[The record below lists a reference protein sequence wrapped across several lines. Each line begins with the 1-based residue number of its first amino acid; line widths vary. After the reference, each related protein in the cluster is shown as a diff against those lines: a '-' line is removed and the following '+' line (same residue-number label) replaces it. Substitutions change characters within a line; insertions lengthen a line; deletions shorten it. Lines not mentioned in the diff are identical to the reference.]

1 MSDEYKRLYRSRNE
15 RMIAG
20 VCGGLAEYF
29 KVDPTLWRLLF
40 VLFALLGGPGIIF
53 YLIMWIVVPEE
64 PSASEAV
71 VTASAETVVEED
83 AEPNE

>member
-1 MSDEYKRLYRSRNE
+1 
-15 RMIAG
+15 MIAG

-29 KVDPTLWRLLF
+29 NIDPTLWRLLF

-64 PSASEAV
+64 PAASEAV

-83 AEPNE
+83 A